1 MFETFPSYV
10 RVWIVSLLLIWVGKD
25 NKDGEYTLQVQMK
38 VSEEKMAEMVG
49 KLAGKLAVE
58 VASVSHEEVCQPPM

>member
-10 RVWIVSLLLIWVGKD
+10 RVWIVSLPLIWVGKD

>member
-10 RVWIVSLLLIWVGKD
+10 RVWTVSLPLLWVGKD

>member
-1 MFETFPSYV
+1 MFETFPFYV
-10 RVWIVSLLLIWVGKD
+10 RVWIVSLPLLWVGKD